1 MMNLIQV
8 QDDLKNFSQDQLV
21 KEMQQPSGTTPQFL
35 VLSELNR
42 RKRVKGD
49 LEARQAQNQPTVAE
63 EAVASAGVPQSGMMG
78 MPEAMAP
85 ASADSEGI
93 GSMMPKSMRS
103 GGEVERYAEGGLLE
117 GIAESVSRN
126 QQMLDTVSQNIGK
139 MNSNMPIQQPL
150 AMPEPAVPFNPIMT
164 DMRHR
169 RPLNGFGGSP
179 FNTGSV
185 MGGQPLGFGGKGPQ
199 RPGRK
204 TYGRPDSTIAGLGA
218 FADIFNKKSPAA
230 EPQAMAEG
238 GVLKAANGLSLADR
252 NMNPGN
258 IRPAGFMG
266 ETDGQG
272 GYAGYASPEF
282 GLRAMSRLS
291 GTYANKGITT
301 VRDFIN
307 RYAPPSDNN
316 KNNDNYAKMVA
327 DSLGVGVDDP
337 VDFSKPSVKEAL
349 IPAIA
354 NFEGYTGDLGPNLIK
369 SAVAASDTED
379 TTKVNELLSGI
390 DSLSGDKSGGE
401 KLTADLSFPTA
412 GNMGARGIDLSN
424 IFGISNANA
433 ATESA
438 QSLDDKLMAE
448 DATDKLDPKTLKMLQ
463 DSGNLTELDF
473 VTGESDPNIIGK
485 MFGNQPTIKDDIDRF
500 KDNRVYGGFSA
511 FQDPLFVNR
520 FKQKQGLPARSNQDV
535 YSDGYG
541 EQSNLN
547 ILDTIKSPTIKKN
560 IEDKIKKGELKE
572 PEKKKNIFAD
582 KALQEE
588 KFNKEKE
595 DTEKFKEKNKVEEKK
610 PESNYVFS
618 DGSKSAGVGNT
629 EQEII
634 NLMAQLKKDRD
645 FDKYMALAQVGL
657 NLMDQKGYGEAAGAG
672 LKTLGDSRQRY
683 SDGVTSLINARAKL
697 ATAVGKTQLTTK
709 EAYDKL
715 NDVRERLYGK
725 QGDMGS
731 VVLDLKPEELAA
743 FKAEERFLINYL
755 NKKGL
760 RIPIIDATLSDKK
773 TG

>member
-21 KEMQQPSGTTPQFL
+21 KEMQQPSGSTPQFL
-35 VLSELNR
+35 VLAELNR
-42 RKRVKGD
+42 RRRVKGD
-49 LEARQAQNQPTVAE
+49 YEARQSQNQPTVAQ
-63 EAVASAGVPQSGMMG
+63 EAIASAGVPQEGMMG

-85 ASADSEGI
+85 QSAVSEGV
-93 GSMMPKSMRS
+93 GTSAPMNMAS
-103 GGEVERYAEGGLLE
+103 GGLMQFGNEIRESMGQEIDPYLDGVQQEAEQKFNIDLDNQTGLM
-117 GIAESVSRN
+117 
-126 QQMLDTVSQNIGK
+126 QMPGPRIPMLPQPFYFGHRGPGSPGTMQ
-139 MNSNMPIQQPL
+139 PINAQ
-150 AMPEPAVPFNPIMT
+150 
-164 DMRHR
+164 
-169 RPLNGFGGSP
+169 RPLPPQIGI
-179 FNTGSV
+179 
-185 MGGQPLGFGGKGPQ
+185 GGKGAI
-199 RPGRK
+199 RPAVMPREYLRGETNIPFGGQSR
-204 TYGRPDSTIAGLGA
+204 R
-218 FADIFNKKSPAA
+218 F
-230 EPQAMAEG
+230 AEG
-238 GVLKAANGLSLADR
+238 GVVKAANGLSLADR

-266 ETDGQG
+266 ETSGQG

-337 VDFSKPSVKEAL
+337 IDFSKPSVKEAL

-354 NFEGYTGDLGPNLIK
+354 KFEGYTGDLGPNLIK
-369 SAVAASDTED
+369 SAVAASETED
-379 TTKVNELLSGI
+379 VTDVNELLSGI

-412 GNMGARGIDLSN
+412 GNMGARNIDLGN
-424 IFGISNANA
+424 IFGISSANA
-433 ATESA
+433 STESA

-473 VTGESDPNIIGK
+473 VTGKSDPNIFGK
-485 MFGNQPTIKDDIDRF
+485 ILGKQPTIKDDIDKF
-500 KDNRVYGGFSA
+500 KDNRVDGGFAA

-547 ILDTIKSPTIKKN
+547 ILDTIKSPIIKKN
-560 IEDKIKKGELKE
+560 IEEEIKQGKLKE

-595 DTEKFKEKNKVEEKK
+595 DTKKFKEKNKVEEKK

-634 NLMAQLKKDRD
+634 NLMSQLKKDRD

-657 NLMDQKGYGEAAGAG
+657 NLMDQKGYGEAAAAG

-697 ATAVGKTQLTTK
+697 ATAAGKTQLTTK

-715 NDVRERLYGK
+715 LALRNRLYGK
-725 QGDMGS
+725 QGDMGI
-731 VVLDLKPEELAA
+731 VNAELPADVLAA
-743 FKAEERFLINYL
+743 LKAEERFLYNYL
-755 NKKGL
+755 NSKGL
-760 RIPIIDATLSDKK
+760 NLPMTSASIETNKK
-773 TG
+773 AAG

>member
-1 MMNLIQV
+1 MMNIIQV
-8 QDDLKNFSQDQLV
+8 QDNLKNFSQDQLI
-21 KEMQQPSGTTPQFL
+21 KEMQQPSGSTPQFL

-49 LEARQAQNQPTVAE
+49 FDARESQNQPTVAQ
-63 EAVASAGVPQSGMMG
+63 EAVASAGVPQQGMMG
-78 MPEAMAP
+78 MSEAMAP
-85 ASADSEGI
+85 QSMESGGI
-93 GSMMPKSMRS
+93 GSMMPQTMKN
-103 GGEVERYAEGGLLE
+103 GGEVERYAEGGV
-117 GIAESVSRN
+117 IR
-126 QQMLDTVSQNIGK
+126 
-139 MNSNMPIQQPL
+139 
-150 AMPEPAVPFNPIMT
+150 
-164 DMRHR
+164 
-169 RPLNGFGGSP
+169 
-179 FNTGSV
+179 
-185 MGGQPLGFGGKGPQ
+185 
-199 RPGRK
+199 
-204 TYGRPDSTIAGLGA
+204 
-218 FADIFNKKSPAA
+218 
-230 EPQAMAEG
+230 
-238 GVLKAANGLSLADR
+238 AANGLSLADR

-401 KLTADLSFPTA
+401 KLETDLSFPTA

-424 IFGISNANA
+424 IFGISSANA
-433 ATESA
+433 STNQLTPSEE
-438 QSLDDKLMAE
+438 K
-448 DATDKLDPKTLKMLQ
+448 DATDDRSILQKLLGRIPEPD
-463 DSGNLTELDF
+463 DSLSGYE
-473 VTGESDPNIIGK
+473 GE
-485 MFGNQPTIKDDIDRF
+485 TIKNN
-500 KDNRVYGGFSA
+500 KDNIPDFYKNIDSA
-511 FQDPLFVNR
+511 LEN
-520 FKQKQGLPARSNQDV
+520 
-535 YSDGYG
+535 
-541 EQSNLN
+541 
-547 ILDTIKSPTIKKN
+547 KKN
-560 IEDKIKKGELKE
+560 IIAKNQSLESLKDTAYGNKILSEDMAEMDDFNYNKLVPNLKNYE
-572 PEKKKNIFAD
+572 GFLDLANKSQEDSFPSEKNLLEKKLIENNDFGFGDIM
-582 KALQEE
+582 
-588 KFNKEKE
+588 
-595 DTEKFKEKNKVEEKK
+595 KNKDAEVIGEGEVTVDKDNNEVSVTGSDGKVREIDSSGTVTDQGKVNKDAKK
-610 PESNYVFS
+610 SKAPVSKSNYIFS
-618 DGSKSAGVGNT
+618 DGSKSAGIGST

-634 NLMAQLKKDRD
+634 NLMGQLKKDRD

-697 ATAVGKTQLTTK
+697 ATATGKNQLTTK

-715 NDVRERLYGK
+715 LSLRNRLYGK
-725 QGDMGS
+725 QGDMGI
-731 VVLDLKPEELAA
+731 VTAELPPEILNSL
-743 FKAEERFLINYL
+743 KAEERFLYNYL
-755 NKKGL
+755 NSKGL
-760 RIPIIDATLSDKK
+760 YLPMASASEAKK
-773 TG
+773 SAESS

>member
-1 MMNLIQV
+1 MMNIIQV
-8 QDDLKNFSQDQLV
+8 QDNLKNFSQDQLV
-21 KEMQQPSGTTPQFL
+21 KEMQQPSGSTPQFL

-49 LEARQAQNQPTVAE
+49 LEARQAQQQPTVAE
-63 EAVASAGVPQSGMMG
+63 EAVASAGVPQQGMMG
-78 MPEAMAP
+78 MSEAMAP
-85 ASADSEGI
+85 ASMESGGI
-93 GSMMPKSMRS
+93 GSMMPKTMKN
-103 GGEVERYAEGGLLE
+103 GGEVDRYADGGLIE
-117 GIAESVSRN
+117 GIADS
-126 QQMLDTVSQNIGK
+126 VSQNAEALQGIQEAT
-139 MNSNMPIQQPL
+139 MQNSKLLQGQQTAIAEPQPAMPRPMPIQQP
-150 AMPEPAVPFNPIMT
+150 MPSTMPI
-164 DMRHR
+164 R
-169 RPLNGFGGSP
+169 RPFP
-179 FNTGSV
+179 
-185 MGGQPLGFGGKGPQ
+185 GFGGKGAPIA
-199 RPGRK
+199 RPAVIDRPYFGGLRRGFGGNLRGNITAGIGSFGR
-204 TYGRPDSTIAGLGA
+204 SMIQ
-218 FADIFNKKSPAA
+218 
-230 EPQAMAEG
+230 PQAMAEG
-238 GVLKAANGLSLADR
+238 GVIRAQSGLSLADR

-266 ETDGQG
+266 ETSGQG
-272 GYAGYASPEF
+272 GYAGYTSPEF

-316 KNNDNYAKMVA
+316 KNNENYAKMVA

-337 VDFSKPSVKEAL
+337 VDFNKPSVKEAL

-354 NFEGYTGDLGPNLIK
+354 KFEGYSGDLGPNLIK
-369 SAVAASDTED
+369 SAVAASETED
-379 TTKVNELLSGI
+379 VTDVNELLSGI

-412 GNMGARGIDLSN
+412 GNMGARNIDLGN
-424 IFGISNANA
+424 IFSISSANA

-500 KDNRVYGGFSA
+500 KDNRGDGGFA
-511 FQDPLFVNR
+511 PFQDPLFVNR
-520 FKQKQGLPARSNQDV
+520 AAQKLGKEGRSNQDV

-541 EQSNLN
+541 DQSDLS
-547 ILDTIKSPTIKKN
+547 ILDLIDSDTIRENIKK
-560 IEDKIKKGELKE
+560 KIDKGEFKD
-572 PEKKKNIFAD
+572 KKKNIFAD
-582 KALQEE
+582 TAVQTEIY
-588 KFNKEKE
+588 NKEKD
-595 DTEKFKEKNKVEEKK
+595 DTKKFKEKNKVEEKK

-618 DGSKSAGVGNT
+618 DGSRSVGVGNT

-715 NDVRERLYGK
+715 NNVRERLYGK

-731 VVLDLKPEELAA
+731 VVLDLKPEELSA

>member
-1 MMNLIQV
+1 MNLLQV

-126 QQMLDTVSQNIGK
+126 QEMLGTVAQNMGK
-139 MNSNMPIQQPL
+139 MNSNIMQPRPAMPIQQP
-150 AMPEPAVPFNPIMT
+150 FNPIAT
-164 DMRHR
+164 DMEYR
-169 RPLNGFGGSP
+169 R
-179 FNTGSV
+179 
-185 MGGQPLGFGGKGPQ
+185 PLGFGGKGPQ

-218 FADIFNKKSPAA
+218 FADIFNKKSPAV

-238 GVLKAANGLSLADR
+238 GVIKAANGLSLADR

-401 KLTADLSFPTA
+401 KLETDLSFPTA
-412 GNMGARGIDLSN
+412 GNMGARDIDLSN
-424 IFGISNANA
+424 IFGISSANA
-433 ATESA
+433 STNQLTPSNE
-438 QSLDDKLMAE
+438 QK
-448 DATDKLDPKTLKMLQ
+448 DALA
-463 DSGNLTELDF
+463 GR
-473 VTGESDPNIIGK
+473 GK
-485 MFGNQPTIKDDIDRF
+485 FAKKETIKNN
-500 KDNRVYGGFSA
+500 KDNIPDFYKNIASA
-511 FQDPLFVNR
+511 LEN
-520 FKQKQGLPARSNQDV
+520 
-535 YSDGYG
+535 
-541 EQSNLN
+541 
-547 ILDTIKSPTIKKN
+547 KKN
-560 IEDKIKKGELKE
+560 IIAENQSLESLKDTAYGNKILSEDMAEMDDFNYNKLVPNLKNYE
-572 PEKKKNIFAD
+572 GFLNLANKSREDAFPSEKK
-582 KALQEE
+582 LL
-588 KFNKEKE
+588 
-595 DTEKFKEKNKVEEKK
+595 EKK
-610 PESNYVFS
+610 LIENNEFGFGDIMKSKNAEVIGEGEVNVDNAGNPISVTGSDGVVREIDQQTKKVKNQGEVNKNTTKLKTPVSKSNYVFS
-618 DGSKSAGVGNT
+618 DGSKSTGIGNT

-634 NLMAQLKKDRD
+634 NLMGQLKKDRD

-697 ATAVGKTQLTTK
+697 ATATGKNQLTTK

-715 NDVRERLYGK
+715 LSLRNRLYGK
-725 QGDMGS
+725 QGDMGI
-731 VVLDLKPEELAA
+731 VTAELPAEVLNAL
-743 FKAEERFLINYL
+743 KAEERFLYNYL
-755 NKKGL
+755 NSKGL
-760 RIPIIDATLSDKK
+760 YLPMASASEVKK
-773 TG
+773 SAESS

>member
-1 MMNLIQV
+1 M
-8 QDDLKNFSQDQLV
+8 
-21 KEMQQPSGTTPQFL
+21 
-35 VLSELNR
+35 
-42 RKRVKGD
+42 
-49 LEARQAQNQPTVAE
+49 A
-63 EAVASAGVPQSGMMG
+63 PQS
-78 MPEAMAP
+78 AV
-85 ASADSEGI
+85 SEGV
-93 GSMMPKSMRS
+93 GTSAPMNMAS
-103 GGEVERYAEGGLLE
+103 GGLMQFGNEIRESMGQEIDPYLDGVQQEAEQKFNIDLDNQTGLM
-117 GIAESVSRN
+117 
-126 QQMLDTVSQNIGK
+126 QMPGPRIPMLPQPFYFGHRGPGSPGTMQ
-139 MNSNMPIQQPL
+139 PINAQ
-150 AMPEPAVPFNPIMT
+150 
-164 DMRHR
+164 
-169 RPLNGFGGSP
+169 RPLPPQIGI
-179 FNTGSV
+179 
-185 MGGQPLGFGGKGPQ
+185 GGKGAI
-199 RPGRK
+199 RPAVMPREYLRGETNIPFGGQSR
-204 TYGRPDSTIAGLGA
+204 R
-218 FADIFNKKSPAA
+218 F
-230 EPQAMAEG
+230 AEG
-238 GVLKAANGLSLADR
+238 GVVKAANGLSLADR
-252 NMNPGN
+252 NYNPGN
-258 IRPAGFMG
+258 IRRDGFIG
-266 ETDGQG
+266 ETGENK
-272 GYAGYASPEF
+272 GYATYASPEF

-337 VDFSKPSVKEAL
+337 IDFSKPSVKEAL

-354 NFEGYTGDLGPNLIK
+354 KFEGYTGDLGPNLIK
-369 SAVAASDTED
+369 SAVAASETED
-379 TTKVNELLSGI
+379 VTDVNELLSGI

-412 GNMGARGIDLSN
+412 GNMGARNIDLGN
-424 IFGISNANA
+424 IFGISSANA
-433 ATESA
+433 STESA

-473 VTGESDPNIIGK
+473 VTGKSDPNIFGK
-485 MFGNQPTIKDDIDRF
+485 ILGKQPTIKDDIDKF
-500 KDNRVYGGFSA
+500 KDNRVDGGFAA

-547 ILDTIKSPTIKKN
+547 ILDTIKSPIIKKN
-560 IEDKIKKGELKE
+560 IEEEIKQGKLKE

-595 DTEKFKEKNKVEEKK
+595 DTKKFKEKNKVEEKK

-634 NLMAQLKKDRD
+634 NLMSQLKKDRD

-657 NLMDQKGYGEAAGAG
+657 NLMDQKGYGEAAAAG

-697 ATAVGKTQLTTK
+697 ATAAGKTQLTTK

-715 NDVRERLYGK
+715 LALRNRLYGK
-725 QGDMGS
+725 QGDMGI
-731 VVLDLKPEELAA
+731 VNAELPADVLAA
-743 FKAEERFLINYL
+743 LKAEERFLYNYL
-755 NKKGL
+755 NSKGL
-760 RIPIIDATLSDKK
+760 NLPMTSASIETNKK
-773 TG
+773 AAG

>member
-85 ASADSEGI
+85 QSVESGGI
-93 GSMMPKSMRS
+93 GSMMPKTMKN
-103 GGEVERYAEGGLLE
+103 GGEVEDYAEGG
-117 GIAESVSRN
+117 I
-126 QQMLDTVSQNIGK
+126 I
-139 MNSNMPIQQPL
+139 
-150 AMPEPAVPFNPIMT
+150 
-164 DMRHR
+164 
-169 RPLNGFGGSP
+169 
-179 FNTGSV
+179 
-185 MGGQPLGFGGKGPQ
+185 
-199 RPGRK
+199 
-204 TYGRPDSTIAGLGA
+204 
-218 FADIFNKKSPAA
+218 
-230 EPQAMAEG
+230 
-238 GVLKAANGLSLADR
+238 KAANGLSLADR

-412 GNMGARGIDLSN
+412 GNMGARNIDLGN
-424 IFGISNANA
+424 IFGISSANA
-433 ATESA
+433 STNQLTPSEE
-438 QSLDDKLMAE
+438 K
-448 DATDKLDPKTLKMLQ
+448 DATDDRSFLQ
-463 DSGNLTELDF
+463 KFFGSIPEPDDSLSGYEGENNTDNIPDF
-473 VTGESDPNIIGK
+473 YKNIK
-485 MFGNQPTIKDDIDRF
+485 E
-500 KDNRVYGGFSA
+500 
-511 FQDPLFVNR
+511 
-520 FKQKQGLPARSNQDV
+520 GLEN
-535 YSDGYG
+535 
-541 EQSNLN
+541 
-547 ILDTIKSPTIKKN
+547 KKN
-560 IEDKIKKGELKE
+560 IIAENQSLESLKDTAYGNKILAEDMAEMDGFNYNKLVPNLKNYKRFLDFANKSRE
-572 PEKKKNIFAD
+572 DAFPSEKK
-582 KALQEE
+582 LL
-588 KFNKEKE
+588 
-595 DTEKFKEKNKVEEKK
+595 EKK
-610 PESNYVFS
+610 LIENNEFGFGDIMKSKNAEVIGEGEVNVDDAGNPISVTGSDGVVREIDQQTKKVKNQGEVNKNTTKLKTPVSKSNYVFS
-618 DGSKSAGVGNT
+618 DGSKSTGIGNT

-634 NLMAQLKKDRD
+634 NLMGQLKKDRD

-697 ATAVGKTQLTTK
+697 ATATGKNQLTTK

-715 NDVRERLYGK
+715 LSLRNRLYGK
-725 QGDMGS
+725 QGDMGI
-731 VVLDLKPEELAA
+731 VTAELPAEVLNAL
-743 FKAEERFLINYL
+743 KAEERFYT
-755 NKKGL
+755 
-760 RIPIIDATLSDKK
+760 II
-773 TG
+773 

>member
-1 MMNLIQV
+1 MMNIIQV
-8 QDDLKNFSQDQLV
+8 QDNLKNFSQDQLV
-21 KEMQQPSGTTPQFL
+21 KEMQQPTGSTPQFL

-49 LEARQAQNQPTVAE
+49 LEARQAQQQPTVAE
-63 EAVASAGVPQSGMMG
+63 EAVASAGVPQQGMMG
-78 MPEAMAP
+78 MSEAMAP
-85 ASADSEGI
+85 QSAVSEGV
-93 GSMMPKSMRS
+93 GTNAPMKMAS
-103 GGEVERYAEGGLLE
+103 GGLAQFGNEIREGMGQEIDPYLDGVQQEAEQKFNIDLDNQSNPMQMPGPRIPIPQPIGL
-117 GIAESVSRN
+117 
-126 QQMLDTVSQNIGK
+126 Q
-139 MNSNMPIQQPL
+139 
-150 AMPEPAVPFNPIMT
+150 
-164 DMRHR
+164 
-169 RPLNGFGGSP
+169 RPLPPQIGI
-179 FNTGSV
+179 
-185 MGGQPLGFGGKGPQ
+185 GGKGAI
-199 RPGRK
+199 RPAVMPREYLRGNIPFGGQSR
-204 TYGRPDSTIAGLGA
+204 R
-218 FADIFNKKSPAA
+218 F
-230 EPQAMAEG
+230 AEG
-238 GVLKAANGLSLADR
+238 GVVKAANGLSLADR

-266 ETDGQG
+266 ETSGQG
-272 GYAGYASPEF
+272 GYAGYTSPEF

-316 KNNDNYAKMVA
+316 KNNENYAKMVA

-337 VDFSKPSVKEAL
+337 VDFNKPSVKEAL

-354 NFEGYTGDLGPNLIK
+354 KFEGYSGDLGPNLIK
-369 SAVAASDTED
+369 SAVAASETED
-379 TTKVNELLSGI
+379 VTDVNELLSGI

-412 GNMGARGIDLSN
+412 GNMGARNIDLGN
-424 IFGISNANA
+424 IFGISSANA

-448 DATDKLDPKTLKMLQ
+448 DAADKLDPKTLKMLQ

-473 VTGESDPNIIGK
+473 VTGKSDPLITPDTPIIGQFVGK
-485 MFGNQPTIKDDIDRF
+485 NPTIKDNIDRF
-500 KDNRVYGGFSA
+500 KDNRVDGGFSA

-547 ILDTIKSPTIKKN
+547 ILDTIKSPTIKEN
-560 IEDKIKKGELKE
+560 IEKRIKKGELKE
-572 PEKKKNIFAD
+572 PEKKENIFAD

-672 LKTLGDSRQRY
+672 IKTLGDSRQRY

>member
-1 MMNLIQV
+1 MMNIIQV
-8 QDDLKNFSQDQLV
+8 QDNLKNFSQDQLV
-21 KEMQQPSGTTPQFL
+21 KEMQQPTGSTPQFL

-49 LEARQAQNQPTVAE
+49 LEARQAQQQPTVAE
-63 EAVASAGVPQSGMMG
+63 EAVASAGVPQQGMMG
-78 MPEAMAP
+78 MSEAMAP
-85 ASADSEGI
+85 QSAVSEGV
-93 GSMMPKSMRS
+93 GTNAPVKMAS
-103 GGEVERYAEGGLLE
+103 GGLAQFGNEIRNSMGQEIDPYLDGVQQEAEQKFNIDLDNNQMGSIQQLPGPRIPTQIGLRPQPFNPGIGGKGFARPEPAFLHRGPMQQGGQREVIQPAVMNPISLRNSSFGSSLRGYAEGGV
-117 GIAESVSRN
+117 IRS
-126 QQMLDTVSQNIGK
+126 
-139 MNSNMPIQQPL
+139 
-150 AMPEPAVPFNPIMT
+150 
-164 DMRHR
+164 
-169 RPLNGFGGSP
+169 
-179 FNTGSV
+179 
-185 MGGQPLGFGGKGPQ
+185 
-199 RPGRK
+199 
-204 TYGRPDSTIAGLGA
+204 
-218 FADIFNKKSPAA
+218 
-230 EPQAMAEG
+230 
-238 GVLKAANGLSLADR
+238 ANGLSLADR

-266 ETDGQG
+266 ETSGQG
-272 GYAGYASPEF
+272 GYAGYTSPEF

-316 KNNDNYAKMVA
+316 KNNENYAKMVA

-354 NFEGYTGDLGPNLIK
+354 KFEGYSGDLGPNLIK
-369 SAVAASDTED
+369 SAVTASETED
-379 TTKVNELLSGI
+379 VTDVNELLSGI

-412 GNMGARGIDLSN
+412 GNMGARNIDLGN
-424 IFGISNANA
+424 IFGISSANA
-433 ATESA
+433 SIESA

-448 DATDKLDPKTLKMLQ
+448 DAADKLDPKTLKMLQ

-473 VTGESDPNIIGK
+473 VTGKSDPNIFGKIIGK
-485 MFGNQPTIKDDIDRF
+485 QPTIKDDIDKF
-500 KDNRVYGGFSA
+500 KDNRVDGGFDA

-547 ILDTIKSPTIKKN
+547 ILDTIKSPIIKEN
-560 IEDKIKKGELKE
+560 IEKRIEKGELKE

-595 DTEKFKEKNKVEEKK
+595 DTKKFKEKNKAEEKK

-657 NLMDQKGYGEAAGAG
+657 NLMDQKGYGESAAAG
-672 LKTLGDSRQRY
+672 LKTLGDSQQRY
-683 SDGVTSLINARAKL
+683 ADGVTSLINARAKL

-715 NDVRERLYGK
+715 LALRNRLYGK
-725 QGDMGS
+725 QGDMGI
-731 VVLDLKPEELAA
+731 VNAELPADVLAA
-743 FKAEERFLINYL
+743 LKAEERFLYNYL
-755 NKKGL
+755 NSKGL
-760 RIPIIDATLSDKK
+760 NLPMTNASVETNKKAT
-773 TG
+773 G

>member
-21 KEMQQPSGTTPQFL
+21 KEMQQPSGSTPQFL
-35 VLSELNR
+35 VLAELNR

-49 LEARQAQNQPTVAE
+49 YEARQSQNQPTVAQ
-63 EAVASAGVPQSGMMG
+63 EAVASAGVPQEGMMG

-85 ASADSEGI
+85 QSAVSEGVGTSAPMNMASGGLMQFGNEIKESMGQEIEPYLQEVENEAESKFNVDLGNNMGGLNPMPFEPAVPRPGYI
-93 GSMMPKSMRS
+93 GSIQQLPGPRIPTFTPGIGGKGMPRMERLTEPAVMPRPMR
-103 GGEVERYAEGGLLE
+103 GGPEMFSQAFGARRNYAEGGV
-117 GIAESVSRN
+117 IR
-126 QQMLDTVSQNIGK
+126 
-139 MNSNMPIQQPL
+139 
-150 AMPEPAVPFNPIMT
+150 
-164 DMRHR
+164 
-169 RPLNGFGGSP
+169 
-179 FNTGSV
+179 
-185 MGGQPLGFGGKGPQ
+185 
-199 RPGRK
+199 
-204 TYGRPDSTIAGLGA
+204 
-218 FADIFNKKSPAA
+218 
-230 EPQAMAEG
+230 
-238 GVLKAANGLSLADR
+238 AANGLSLANR

-266 ETDGQG
+266 ETSGQG
-272 GYAGYASPEF
+272 GYAGYTSPEF

-291 GTYANKGITT
+291 GTYSNKGITT

-354 NFEGYTGDLGPNLIK
+354 KFEGYTGDLGPNLIK
-369 SAVAASDTED
+369 SAVTASETED
-379 TTKVNELLSGI
+379 VTDVNELLSGI

-412 GNMGARGIDLSN
+412 SNMGARNIDLGN
-424 IFGISNANA
+424 IFGISSANA
-433 ATESA
+433 ATESG

-473 VTGESDPNIIGK
+473 VTGKSDPNIFGKIIGK
-485 MFGNQPTIKDDIDRF
+485 QPTIKDDIDKF
-500 KDNRVYGGFSA
+500 KDNRVDGGFDA

-547 ILDTIKSPTIKKN
+547 ILDTIKSPIIKEN
-560 IEDKIKKGELKE
+560 IEKRIEKGELKD
-572 PEKKKNIFAD
+572 PDKKIDIFAD
-582 KALQEE
+582 KALQKE

-595 DTEKFKEKNKVEEKK
+595 DTEKFKEKNKVKEKK
-610 PESNYVFS
+610 SESNYVFS

-657 NLMDQKGYGEAAGAG
+657 NLMDQKGYGEAAAAG

-697 ATAVGKTQLTTK
+697 ATAAGKTQLTTK

-715 NDVRERLYGK
+715 LALRNRLYGK
-725 QGDMGS
+725 QGDMGI
-731 VVLDLKPEELAA
+731 VNAELPADVLAA
-743 FKAEERFLINYL
+743 LKAEERFLYNYL
-755 NKKGL
+755 NSKGL
-760 RIPIIDATLSDKK
+760 NLPMTSASIETNKK
-773 TG
+773 AAG

>member
-1 MMNLIQV
+1 MMNIIQV
-8 QDDLKNFSQDQLV
+8 QDNLKNFSQDQLV
-21 KEMQQPSGTTPQFL
+21 KEMQQPTGSTPQFL

-49 LEARQAQNQPTVAE
+49 LEARQAQQQPTVAE
-63 EAVASAGVPQSGMMG
+63 EAVASAGVPQQGMMG
-78 MPEAMAP
+78 MSEAMAP
-85 ASADSEGI
+85 QSAVSEGV
-93 GSMMPKSMRS
+93 GTNAPMKMAS
-103 GGEVERYAEGGLLE
+103 GGLAQFGNEIREGMGQEIDPYLDGVQQEAEQKFNIDLDNQTGL
-117 GIAESVSRN
+117 I
-126 QQMLDTVSQNIGK
+126 QMPGPRIPMLPQPFYSGHRGPGSPGT
-139 MNSNMPIQQPL
+139 MRPIDAQ
-150 AMPEPAVPFNPIMT
+150 
-164 DMRHR
+164 
-169 RPLNGFGGSP
+169 RPLPPQIGI
-179 FNTGSV
+179 
-185 MGGQPLGFGGKGPQ
+185 GGKGMV
-199 RPGRK
+199 RPAVMPSHTLRGGPEMFRS
-204 TYGRPDSTIAGLGA
+204 RR
-218 FADIFNKKSPAA
+218 F
-230 EPQAMAEG
+230 AEG
-238 GVLKAANGLSLADR
+238 GVVKAANGLSLADR

-266 ETDGQG
+266 ETSGQG
-272 GYAGYASPEF
+272 GYAGYTSPEF

-316 KNNDNYAKMVA
+316 KNNENYAKMVA

-337 VDFSKPSVKEAL
+337 VDFNKPSVKEAL

-354 NFEGYTGDLGPNLIK
+354 KFEGYSGDLGPNLIK
-369 SAVAASDTED
+369 SAVAASETED
-379 TTKVNELLSGI
+379 VTDVNELLSGI

-412 GNMGARGIDLSN
+412 GNMGARNIDLGN
-424 IFGISNANA
+424 IFGISSANA
-433 ATESA
+433 ATESG

-500 KDNRVYGGFSA
+500 KDNRVDGGFA
-511 FQDPLFVNR
+511 PFQDPLFVNR
-520 FKQKQGLPARSNQDV
+520 AAQKLGKEGRSNQDV
-535 YSDGYG
+535 YSDSYG
-541 EQSNLN
+541 DQSDLG
-547 ILDTIKSPTIKKN
+547 ILDLIDSDTIKENIKK
-560 IEDKIKKGELKE
+560 KIDEGEFKD
-572 PEKKKNIFAD
+572 KKKNIFAD

-595 DTEKFKEKNKVEEKK
+595 DTKKFKEENKVKEKK

>member
-1 MMNLIQV
+1 MMNIIQV
-8 QDDLKNFSQDQLV
+8 QDNLKNFSQDQLV
-21 KEMQQPSGTTPQFL
+21 KEMQQPTGSTPQFL

-49 LEARQAQNQPTVAE
+49 LEARQAQQQPTVAE
-63 EAVASAGVPQSGMMG
+63 EAVASAGVPQQGMMG
-78 MPEAMAP
+78 MSEAMAP
-85 ASADSEGI
+85 QSAVSEGVGTSAPMKMASGGLAQFGNEIREGI
-93 GSMMPKSMRS
+93 GQEIDPYLD
-103 GGEVERYAEGGLLE
+103 GVQQE
-117 GIAESVSRN
+117 AESKFN
-126 QQMLDTVSQNIGK
+126 IDLDN
-139 MNSNMPIQQPL
+139 NMGG
-150 AMPEPAVPFNPIMT
+150 ASPIMAEP
-164 DMRHR
+164 
-169 RPLNGFGGSP
+169 RPAFPMFMNPRPGYRGPPPQIGI
-179 FNTGSV
+179 
-185 MGGQPLGFGGKGPQ
+185 GGKGMP
-199 RPGRK
+199 RPAVISDMRARMPFESLRNVPFGGQSR
-204 TYGRPDSTIAGLGA
+204 R
-218 FADIFNKKSPAA
+218 F
-230 EPQAMAEG
+230 AEG
-238 GVLKAANGLSLADR
+238 GVVRAANGLSLADR

-266 ETDGQG
+266 ETSGQG
-272 GYAGYASPEF
+272 GYAGYTSPEF

-316 KNNDNYAKMVA
+316 KNNENYAKMVA

-337 VDFSKPSVKEAL
+337 VDFNKPSVKEAL

-354 NFEGYTGDLGPNLIK
+354 KFEGYSGDLGPNLIK
-369 SAVAASDTED
+369 SAVAASETED
-379 TTKVNELLSGI
+379 VTDVNELLSGI

-412 GNMGARGIDLSN
+412 GNMGARNIDLGN
-424 IFGISNANA
+424 IFGISSANA
-433 ATESA
+433 ATESG

-473 VTGESDPNIIGK
+473 VTGKSDPFITPDTPIIGGVLGK
-485 MFGNQPTIKDDIDRF
+485 YPTIKNDIDRF
-500 KDNRVYGGFSA
+500 KDNRGDGGFSA

-547 ILDTIKSPTIKKN
+547 ILDTIKSPTIKEN
-560 IEDKIKKGELKE
+560 IEKRIKKGELKE

-582 KALQEE
+582 QAVQNKIFDEE
-588 KFNKEKE
+588 KK

>member
-21 KEMQQPSGTTPQFL
+21 KEMQQPSGSTPQFL
-35 VLSELNR
+35 VLAELNR

-49 LEARQAQNQPTVAE
+49 YEARQSQNQPTVAQ
-63 EAVASAGVPQSGMMG
+63 EAIASAGVPQEGMMG

-85 ASADSEGI
+85 QSAVSEGV
-93 GSMMPKSMRS
+93 GTNAPVKMAS
-103 GGEVERYAEGGLLE
+103 GGLAQFGNEIRNSMGQEIDPYLDEVQQEAEQKFNIDLDNNQMGSIQQLPGPRIPTQIGLRPQPFNPGIGGKGFVRPEPAVLHRGPRPSVMNRIDERFTNTPFASQVRGYAEGG
-117 GIAESVSRN
+117 V
-126 QQMLDTVSQNIGK
+126 V
-139 MNSNMPIQQPL
+139 
-150 AMPEPAVPFNPIMT
+150 
-164 DMRHR
+164 
-169 RPLNGFGGSP
+169 
-179 FNTGSV
+179 
-185 MGGQPLGFGGKGPQ
+185 
-199 RPGRK
+199 
-204 TYGRPDSTIAGLGA
+204 
-218 FADIFNKKSPAA
+218 
-230 EPQAMAEG
+230 
-238 GVLKAANGLSLADR
+238 KAANGLSLADR

-266 ETDGQG
+266 ETSGQG
-272 GYAGYASPEF
+272 GYAGYTSPEF

-354 NFEGYTGDLGPNLIK
+354 KFEGYTGDLGPNLIK
-369 SAVAASDTED
+369 SAVAASETED
-379 TTKVNELLSGI
+379 VTDVNELLSGI

-412 GNMGARGIDLSN
+412 GNMGARNIDLGN
-424 IFGISNANA
+424 IFGISSANA
-433 ATESA
+433 STESA

-473 VTGESDPNIIGK
+473 VTGKSDPNIFGK
-485 MFGNQPTIKDDIDRF
+485 ILGKQPTIKDDIDKF
-500 KDNRVYGGFSA
+500 KDNRVDGGFA
-511 FQDPLFVNR
+511 PFQDPLFVNR
-520 FKQKQGLPARSNQDV
+520 AAQKLGKEGRSNQDV
-535 YSDGYG
+535 YSDSYG
-541 EQSNLN
+541 DQSDLS
-547 ILDTIKSPTIKKN
+547 ILDLIDSDTITENIKK
-560 IEDKIKKGELKE
+560 KIDKGEFKN
-572 PEKKKNIFAD
+572 KKKNIFAD
-582 KALQEE
+582 TAVQTEIY
-588 KFNKEKE
+588 NKEKD
-595 DTEKFKEKNKVEEKK
+595 DTKKFKEENKVKEEK

-618 DGSKSAGVGNT
+618 DGSKSSGVGNT

-657 NLMDQKGYGEAAGAG
+657 NLMDQKGYGESAQAG
-672 LKTLGDSRQRY
+672 LKTLGDSQQRY
-683 SDGVTSLINARAKL
+683 ADGVTSLINARAKL

-715 NDVRERLYGK
+715 LALRNRLYGK
-725 QGDMGS
+725 QGDMGI
-731 VVLDLKPEELAA
+731 VNAELPADVLAA
-743 FKAEERFLINYL
+743 LKAEERFLYNYL
-755 NKKGL
+755 NSKGL
-760 RIPIIDATLSDKK
+760 NLPMVNASIETNKK
-773 TG
+773 AAG

>member
-1 MMNLIQV
+1 MMNIIQV
-8 QDDLKNFSQDQLV
+8 QDNLKNFSQDQLI
-21 KEMQQPSGTTPQFL
+21 KEMQQPSGSTPQFL

-49 LEARQAQNQPTVAE
+49 FDARESQNQPTVAQ
-63 EAVASAGVPQSGMMG
+63 EAVASAGVPQQGMMG
-78 MPEAMAP
+78 MSEAMAP
-85 ASADSEGI
+85 QSMESGGI
-93 GSMMPKSMRS
+93 GSMMPQTMKN
-103 GGEVERYAEGGLLE
+103 GGEVERYAEGGV
-117 GIAESVSRN
+117 IR
-126 QQMLDTVSQNIGK
+126 
-139 MNSNMPIQQPL
+139 
-150 AMPEPAVPFNPIMT
+150 
-164 DMRHR
+164 
-169 RPLNGFGGSP
+169 
-179 FNTGSV
+179 
-185 MGGQPLGFGGKGPQ
+185 
-199 RPGRK
+199 
-204 TYGRPDSTIAGLGA
+204 
-218 FADIFNKKSPAA
+218 
-230 EPQAMAEG
+230 
-238 GVLKAANGLSLADR
+238 AANGLSLADR

-401 KLTADLSFPTA
+401 KLETDLSFPTA

-424 IFGISNANA
+424 IFGISSANA
-433 ATESA
+433 STNQLTPSEE
-438 QSLDDKLMAE
+438 K
-448 DATDKLDPKTLKMLQ
+448 DATDDRSILQKLLGRIPEPD
-463 DSGNLTELDF
+463 DSLSGYE
-473 VTGESDPNIIGK
+473 GE
-485 MFGNQPTIKDDIDRF
+485 TIKNN
-500 KDNRVYGGFSA
+500 KDNIPDFYKNIDSA
-511 FQDPLFVNR
+511 LEN
-520 FKQKQGLPARSNQDV
+520 
-535 YSDGYG
+535 
-541 EQSNLN
+541 
-547 ILDTIKSPTIKKN
+547 KKN
-560 IEDKIKKGELKE
+560 IIAENQSLESLKDTAYGNKILSEDMAEMDDFNYNKLVPNLKNYEGFLDLANKSQEDAFPSEKKLLEKKLIENNEFGFGDIMKAKDAEVIGEGEVTVDKDNNEVSVTGSDGKVREIDSSGTVVDQGKVNKDAKKIKAPVSK
-572 PEKKKNIFAD
+572 
-582 KALQEE
+582 
-588 KFNKEKE
+588 
-595 DTEKFKEKNKVEEKK
+595 
-610 PESNYVFS
+610 SNYIFS
-618 DGSKSAGVGNT
+618 DGSKSAGIGST

-634 NLMAQLKKDRD
+634 NLMGQLKKDRD

-697 ATAVGKTQLTTK
+697 ATATGKNQLTTK

-715 NDVRERLYGK
+715 LSLRNRLYGK
-725 QGDMGS
+725 QGDMGI
-731 VVLDLKPEELAA
+731 VTAELPAEVLNSL
-743 FKAEERFLINYL
+743 KAEERFLYNYL
-755 NKKGL
+755 NSKGL
-760 RIPIIDATLSDKK
+760 YLPMASASEAKK
-773 TG
+773 SAESS